1 MSFQGI
7 HVDRQPFPVNMID
20 LNDKKV
26 LIRPGVADKDKEKS
40 IIIGNSQALDE
51 NKRILSKEI
60 MAEKTVDGGGT
71 LKITNMS
78 DNTGGICM

>member
-1 MSFQGI
+1 
-7 HVDRQPFPVNMID
+7 MID

-26 LIRPGVADKDKEKS
+26 LIRPGVVDKDKEKS

-60 MAEKTVDGGGT
+60 MAKKTVDGGET
-71 LKITNMS
+71 LKITIMT

>member
-1 MSFQGI
+1 
-7 HVDRQPFPVNMID
+7 MID

-26 LIRPGVADKDKEKS
+26 LIRSGVADKDKEKS

-60 MAEKTVDGGGT
+60 MAEKTVDGGET
-71 LKITNMS
+71 LKITIMT